1 MGRDMKNRFFK
12 NIARVFAIVAGCLML
27 ASFSPSLDGRAIVVD
42 EGVFPSGLFAKTVGY
57 LPGDIISVTNITG
70 DATIDILVIG
80 ALDPSEGVAIML
92 SPEAATAI
100 GMDKE
105 ANNIVKIT
113 KRSNQDE
120 RVYGSAIIARQD
132 GNTTIP
138 AVTVPDNEVPAK
150 EESFAN
156 VGPATENEFNVGNQ
170 ETTIDNS
177 EPENETPEVIED
189 VADDNSEGVIFE
201 ETNNGE
207 EYVPDEEWEDDSYEE
222 SDDSDDEYSE
232 DIYEDNNEVEDSEND
247 KVEELEEEIKEEE
260 IAAEEYEEEYE
271 EEYLPEEDVE
281 AEEYTEDDY
290 IPEDDDITDYE
301 EETETDDFDEDYIET
316 EVEDDYDDVIEEE
329 YTEEDIPADEEF
341 IEEEYIEED
350 IPADEE
356 YIEEEFDEDAEEV
369 LEVEEE
375 SEAEIDD
382 PIEEEFEEFEEEIL
396 EDEIIEDEL
405 VEEEIIEDEEE
416 LPEEQLSEEEFIE
429 EPEEIE
435 EEVLEDAIQDDA
447 EEYDA
452 IVLVPAEENI
462 SSVIEETESLEAED
476 EVVEE
481 IVEETEVAEEME
493 EVILEEVQQIVEE
506 TKTVETNTSYSKYVV
521 PNMSDLKKGSY
532 YIQIAVLKS
541 DENILEVT
549 NKYGKKY
556 PLTIVPNAD
565 GTKKVMVG
573 PLCVD
578 EYGTVLERFKSYGYK
593 DAFTRKINY

>member
-156 VGPATENEFNVGNQ
+156 VEPATENEFNVGNQ

-189 VADDNSEGVIFE
+189 VADDNSEGVIVE
-201 ETNNGE
+201 EINNGE

-222 SDDSDDEYSE
+222 TDDSDDEYTE

-260 IAAEEYEEEYE
+260 IAAEEYE

-316 EVEDDYDDVIEEE
+316 EVADDYDDVIEEE

-341 IEEEYIEED
+341 IEEE
-350 IPADEE
+350 
-356 YIEEEFDEDAEEV
+356 FDEDAEEV
-369 LEVEEE
+369 LEVEDE
-375 SEAEIDD
+375 SEAEIED
-382 PIEEEFEEFEEEIL
+382 PIEEEFEEFEEEI
-396 EDEIIEDEL
+396 IEDE
-405 VEEEIIEDEEE
+405 EELPVEE

-462 SSVIEETESLEAED
+462 SSVIEKTESLEAEN

-481 IVEETEVAEEME
+481 IVEETEVAEEIE

-593 DAFTRKINY
+593 DAFTRKIN

>member
-1 MGRDMKNRFFK
+1 MGRDMKNRFLK

-120 RVYGSAIIARQD
+120 RVYGTAIIARQD

-156 VGPATENEFNVGNQ
+156 VEPATENEFNVGNQ

-177 EPENETPEVIED
+177 EPDDETPEVIED
-189 VADDNSEGVIFE
+189 VADDNSEGVIVE
-201 ETNNGE
+201 EINNGE

-247 KVEELEEEIKEEE
+247 KVEELEEEI
-260 IAAEEYEEEYE
+260 AAEEYE

-316 EVEDDYDDVIEEE
+316 EVADDYDDVIEEE

-341 IEEEYIEED
+341 IEEE
-350 IPADEE
+350 
-356 YIEEEFDEDAEEV
+356 FNEDAEEV
-369 LEVEEE
+369 LEVEDE
-375 SEAEIDD
+375 SEAEIED
-382 PIEEEFEEFEEEIL
+382 PIEEEFEEFEEEI
-396 EDEIIEDEL
+396 IEDEEEL
-405 VEEEIIEDEEE
+405 PVEELPEEE

-435 EEVLEDAIQDDA
+435 EEVIEDESQDDA

-462 SSVIEETESLEAED
+462 SSVIEETESLEAEN

-481 IVEETEVAEEME
+481 IVEETEVAEEIE
-493 EVILEEVQQIVEE
+493 EVILDEVQQIVEE

-593 DAFTRKINY
+593 DAFTRKIN

>member
-1 MGRDMKNRFFK
+1 MKNRFLK

-156 VGPATENEFNVGNQ
+156 VEPSTENEFNVGNQ

-177 EPENETPEVIED
+177 EPDDETPEAIED
-189 VADDNSEGVIFE
+189 VADDNSEGVIVE
-201 ETNNGE
+201 EINNGE

-260 IAAEEYEEEYE
+260 IAAEEYEEEY
-271 EEYLPEEDVE
+271 LPEEDVE

-316 EVEDDYDDVIEEE
+316 EVADDYDDVIEEE

-341 IEEEYIEED
+341 IEEE
-350 IPADEE
+350 
-356 YIEEEFDEDAEEV
+356 FNEDAEEV
-369 LEVEEE
+369 LEVEDE
-375 SEAEIDD
+375 SEAEIED
-382 PIEEEFEEFEEEIL
+382 PIEEEFEEFE
-396 EDEIIEDEL
+396 DEL
-405 VEEEIIEDEEE
+405 VEDEIIEDEEE

-435 EEVLEDAIQDDA
+435 EEVLEDEIQDDA

-462 SSVIEETESLEAED
+462 SSVIEKTESLEAEN

-481 IVEETEVAEEME
+481 IVEETEVAEEIE

-593 DAFTRKINY
+593 DAFTRKIN

>member
-1 MGRDMKNRFFK
+1 MKNRFFK

-156 VGPATENEFNVGNQ
+156 VEPSTENEFNVGNQ

-177 EPENETPEVIED
+177 EPDDETPEVIED
-189 VADDNSEGVIFE
+189 VADDNSEGVIVE
-201 ETNNGE
+201 EINNGE

-232 DIYEDNNEVEDSEND
+232 DNYEDNNEVKDSEND
-247 KVEELEEEIKEEE
+247 KVEELEEEI
-260 IAAEEYEEEYE
+260 AAEEYE

-341 IEEEYIEED
+341 IEEE
-350 IPADEE
+350 
-356 YIEEEFDEDAEEV
+356 FNEDAEEV
-369 LEVEEE
+369 LEVEDE
-375 SEAEIDD
+375 SEAEIED
-382 PIEEEFEEFEEEIL
+382 PIEEEFEEFEEEIV
-396 EDEIIEDEL
+396 EDEL
-405 VEEEIIEDEEE
+405 VEDEIIEDEEE

-435 EEVLEDAIQDDA
+435 EEVLEDEIQDDA

-462 SSVIEETESLEAED
+462 SSVIEETESLEAEN

-481 IVEETEVAEEME
+481 IVEETEVAEEIE

-593 DAFTRKINY
+593 DAFTRKIN

>member
-156 VGPATENEFNVGNQ
+156 VEPSTENEFNVGNQ

-177 EPENETPEVIED
+177 EPDDETPEAIED
-189 VADDNSEGVIFE
+189 VADDNSEGVIVE
-201 ETNNGE
+201 EINNGE

-232 DIYEDNNEVEDSEND
+232 DNYEDNNEVKDSEND
-247 KVEELEEEIKEEE
+247 KVEELEEEI
-260 IAAEEYEEEYE
+260 AAEEYE

-356 YIEEEFDEDAEEV
+356 FIEEEFNEDAEEV
-369 LEVEEE
+369 LEVEDE
-375 SEAEIDD
+375 SEAEIED
-382 PIEEEFEEFEEEIL
+382 PIEEEFEEFEEEI
-396 EDEIIEDEL
+396 IEDEEEL
-405 VEEEIIEDEEE
+405 PVEELPEEE

-435 EEVLEDAIQDDA
+435 EEVIEDEIQDDA

-462 SSVIEETESLEAED
+462 SSVIEETESLEAEN

-481 IVEETEVAEEME
+481 IVEETEVAEEIE

>member
-156 VGPATENEFNVGNQ
+156 VEPDTENEFNVGNQ

-177 EPENETPEVIED
+177 EPDDETPEVIED
-189 VADDNSEGVIFE
+189 VADDNSEGVIVE
-201 ETNNGE
+201 EINNGE

-222 SDDSDDEYSE
+222 TDDSDDEYSE
-232 DIYEDNNEVEDSEND
+232 DNYEDNNEVEDSEND
-247 KVEELEEEIKEEE
+247 KVEEFEEEIKEEE
-260 IAAEEYEEEYE
+260 IAAEEYE

-341 IEEEYIEED
+341 IEEE
-350 IPADEE
+350 
-356 YIEEEFDEDAEEV
+356 FDEDAEEV
-369 LEVEEE
+369 LEVEDE
-375 SEAEIDD
+375 SEAEIED
-382 PIEEEFEEFEEEIL
+382 PIEEEFEEFEEEI
-396 EDEIIEDEL
+396 IEDE
-405 VEEEIIEDEEE
+405 EELPEEE

-462 SSVIEETESLEAED
+462 SSVIEETESLEAEN

-481 IVEETEVAEEME
+481 IVEETEVAEEIE

>member
-1 MGRDMKNRFFK
+1 MKNRFFK

-120 RVYGSAIIARQD
+120 RVYGTAIIARQD

-156 VGPATENEFNVGNQ
+156 VEPATENEFNVGNQ

-177 EPENETPEVIED
+177 EPDDETPEVIED
-189 VADDNSEGVIFE
+189 VADDNSEGVIVE
-201 ETNNGE
+201 EINNGE

-222 SDDSDDEYSE
+222 TDDSDDEYSE

-260 IAAEEYEEEYE
+260 IAAEEYE

-316 EVEDDYDDVIEEE
+316 EVADDYDDVIEEE

-341 IEEEYIEED
+341 IEEE
-350 IPADEE
+350 
-356 YIEEEFDEDAEEV
+356 FDEDAEEV
-369 LEVEEE
+369 LEVEDE
-375 SEAEIDD
+375 SEAEIED
-382 PIEEEFEEFEEEIL
+382 PIEEEFEEFEEEI
-396 EDEIIEDEL
+396 IEDE
-405 VEEEIIEDEEE
+405 EELPVEE

-435 EEVLEDAIQDDA
+435 EDVLEDAIQDDA

-462 SSVIEETESLEAED
+462 SSVIEKTESLEAEN

-481 IVEETEVAEEME
+481 IVEETEVAEEIE

-593 DAFTRKINY
+593 DAFTRKIN

>member
-1 MGRDMKNRFFK
+1 MKNRFFK

-120 RVYGSAIIARQD
+120 RVYGTAIIARQD

-156 VGPATENEFNVGNQ
+156 VEPATENEFNVGNQ

-177 EPENETPEVIED
+177 EPDDETPEVIED
-189 VADDNSEGVIFE
+189 VADDNSEGVIVE
-201 ETNNGE
+201 EINNGE

-260 IAAEEYEEEYE
+260 IAAEEYE

-329 YTEEDIPADEEF
+329 YTEEDIPADEE
-341 IEEEYIEED
+341 
-350 IPADEE
+350 

-369 LEVEEE
+369 LEVEHE
-375 SEAEIDD
+375 SEAEIED
-382 PIEEEFEEFEEEIL
+382 PIEEEFEEFEEEIVEDEL
-396 EDEIIEDEL
+396 VEDEIIEDEIIEDEIL
-405 VEEEIIEDEEE
+405 EDEIIEDEEE

-435 EEVLEDAIQDDA
+435 EEVLEDEIQDDA

-462 SSVIEETESLEAED
+462 SSVIEETESLEAEN

-481 IVEETEVAEEME
+481 IVEETEVAEEIE
-493 EVILEEVQQIVEE
+493 QVILEEVHQIVEE

-593 DAFTRKINY
+593 DAFTRKIN

>member
-12 NIARVFAIVAGCLML
+12 NIARVFAIVAGCLIL

-120 RVYGSAIIARQD
+120 RVYGTAIIARQD

-156 VGPATENEFNVGNQ
+156 VEPATENEFNVGNQ

-177 EPENETPEVIED
+177 EPDDETPEVIED
-189 VADDNSEGVIFE
+189 VADDNSEGVIVE
-201 ETNNGE
+201 EINNGE

-222 SDDSDDEYSE
+222 SDDLDDSDDEYSE

-260 IAAEEYEEEYE
+260 IAAEEYE

-316 EVEDDYDDVIEEE
+316 EVADDYDDVIEEE

-356 YIEEEFDEDAEEV
+356 FIEEEFNEDAEEV
-369 LEVEEE
+369 LEVEDE
-375 SEAEIDD
+375 SEAEIED
-382 PIEEEFEEFEEEIL
+382 PIEEEFEEFE
-396 EDEIIEDEL
+396 DEL
-405 VEEEIIEDEEE
+405 V
-416 LPEEQLSEEEFIE
+416 
-429 EPEEIE
+429 
-435 EEVLEDAIQDDA
+435 EDAIQDDA

-462 SSVIEETESLEAED
+462 SSVIEKTESLEAEN

-481 IVEETEVAEEME
+481 IVEETEVAEEIE

-593 DAFTRKINY
+593 DAFTRKIN

>member
-1 MGRDMKNRFFK
+1 MGRDMKNRFLK

-156 VGPATENEFNVGNQ
+156 VEPSTENEFNVGNQ

-177 EPENETPEVIED
+177 EPDDETPEAIED
-189 VADDNSEGVIFE
+189 VADDNSEGVIVE
-201 ETNNGE
+201 EINNGE

-260 IAAEEYEEEYE
+260 IAAEEYEEEY
-271 EEYLPEEDVE
+271 LPEEDVE

-316 EVEDDYDDVIEEE
+316 EVADDYDDVIEEE

-341 IEEEYIEED
+341 IEEE
-350 IPADEE
+350 
-356 YIEEEFDEDAEEV
+356 FNEDAEEV
-369 LEVEEE
+369 LEVEDE
-375 SEAEIDD
+375 SEAEIED
-382 PIEEEFEEFEEEIL
+382 PIEEEFEEFE
-396 EDEIIEDEL
+396 DEL
-405 VEEEIIEDEEE
+405 VEDEIIEDEEE

-435 EEVLEDAIQDDA
+435 EEVLEDEIQDDA

-462 SSVIEETESLEAED
+462 SSVIEKTESLEAEN

-481 IVEETEVAEEME
+481 IVEETEVAEEIE

-506 TKTVETNTSYSKYVV
+506 TKTVEINTSYSKYVV

>member
-138 AVTVPDNEVPAK
+138 TVTVPDNEVPAK

-156 VGPATENEFNVGNQ
+156 VEPATENEFNVGNQ

-177 EPENETPEVIED
+177 EADDETPEVIED
-189 VADDNSEGVIFE
+189 VADDNSEGVIVE
-201 ETNNGE
+201 EINKGE

-222 SDDSDDEYSE
+222 LDDSDDEYSE
-232 DIYEDNNEVEDSEND
+232 DNYEDNNEVEDSEND

-260 IAAEEYEEEYE
+260 IAAEEYE

-316 EVEDDYDDVIEEE
+316 EVEEDYDDVIEEE

-356 YIEEEFDEDAEEV
+356 FIEKEFDEDAEEV

-375 SEAEIDD
+375 SEAEIED
-382 PIEEEFEEFEEEIL
+382 PIEEEFEEFE
-396 EDEIIEDEL
+396 DEL
-405 VEEEIIEDEEE
+405 VEDEIIEDEEE
-416 LPEEQLSEEEFIE
+416 LPEEQLSEEELIE

-435 EEVLEDAIQDDA
+435 EEVLEEEIQDDA

-462 SSVIEETESLEAED
+462 SSVIEETESLEAEN

-481 IVEETEVAEEME
+481 IVEETEVAEEIE

-593 DAFTRKINY
+593 DAFTRKIN

>member
-1 MGRDMKNRFFK
+1 MKNRFLK

-120 RVYGSAIIARQD
+120 RVYGTAIIARQD

-156 VGPATENEFNVGNQ
+156 VEPATENEFNVGNQ

-177 EPENETPEVIED
+177 EPDDETPEVIED
-189 VADDNSEGVIFE
+189 VADDNSEGVIVE
-201 ETNNGE
+201 ETNHDE

-222 SDDSDDEYSE
+222 SDESDDEYSE

-247 KVEELEEEIKEEE
+247 KAEALEEEIIEEE
-260 IAAEEYEEEYE
+260 IAAEEYE

-281 AEEYTEDDY
+281 AEEYIEDDY

-329 YTEEDIPADEEF
+329 YTEEDIPADEE
-341 IEEEYIEED
+341 
-350 IPADEE
+350 

-375 SEAEIDD
+375 SEAEIED

-396 EDEIIEDEL
+396 EDEVI
-405 VEEEIIEDEEE
+405 EEEIIEDEEE
-416 LPEEQLSEEEFIE
+416 LPEEQLSEEELIE

-435 EEVLEDAIQDDA
+435 EEVLEDEIQDDA

-462 SSVIEETESLEAED
+462 SSVIEETESLEAEN
-476 EVVEE
+476 EVIEE
-481 IVEETEVAEEME
+481 IVEETEVAEEIE

-593 DAFTRKINY
+593 DAFTRKIN

>member
-1 MGRDMKNRFFK
+1 MKNRFFK

-120 RVYGSAIIARQD
+120 RVYGTAIIARQD

-156 VGPATENEFNVGNQ
+156 VEPATENEFNVGNQ

-177 EPENETPEVIED
+177 EADDETPEVIED
-189 VADDNSEGVIFE
+189 VADDNSEGVIVE
-201 ETNNGE
+201 EINNGE

-222 SDDSDDEYSE
+222 TDDSDDEYSE

-260 IAAEEYEEEYE
+260 IAAEEYE

-316 EVEDDYDDVIEEE
+316 EVADDYDDVIEEE

-341 IEEEYIEED
+341 IEEE
-350 IPADEE
+350 
-356 YIEEEFDEDAEEV
+356 FDEDAEEV
-369 LEVEEE
+369 LEVEDE
-375 SEAEIDD
+375 SEAEIED
-382 PIEEEFEEFEEEIL
+382 PIEEEFEEFEEEI
-396 EDEIIEDEL
+396 IEDE
-405 VEEEIIEDEEE
+405 EELPVEE

-435 EEVLEDAIQDDA
+435 EDVLEDAIQDDA

-462 SSVIEETESLEAED
+462 SSVIEKTESLEAEN

-481 IVEETEVAEEME
+481 IVEETEVAEEIE

-593 DAFTRKINY
+593 DAFTRKIN

>member
-156 VGPATENEFNVGNQ
+156 VEPATENEFNVGNQ

-177 EPENETPEVIED
+177 EADDETPEVIED
-189 VADDNSEGVIFE
+189 VADDNSEGVIVE
-201 ETNNGE
+201 EINKGE

-260 IAAEEYEEEYE
+260 IAAEEYEEEY
-271 EEYLPEEDVE
+271 LPEEDVE

-316 EVEDDYDDVIEEE
+316 EVADDYDDVIEEE
-329 YTEEDIPADEEF
+329 YTEEDIPADEE
-341 IEEEYIEED
+341 
-350 IPADEE
+350 
-356 YIEEEFDEDAEEV
+356 YIEEEFNEDAEEV

-375 SEAEIDD
+375 SEAEIED
-382 PIEEEFEEFEEEIL
+382 PIEEEFEEFE
-396 EDEIIEDEL
+396 DEL
-405 VEEEIIEDEEE
+405 VEDEIIEDEEE
-416 LPEEQLSEEEFIE
+416 LPEEQLSEEQLSEEEFIE

-435 EEVLEDAIQDDA
+435 EEVLEDEIQDDA

-462 SSVIEETESLEAED
+462 SSVIEETESLEAEN

-481 IVEETEVAEEME
+481 IVEETEVAEEIE

-593 DAFTRKINY
+593 DAFTRKIN

>member
-1 MGRDMKNRFFK
+1 MKNRFFK

-100 GMDKE
+100 GMDKD

-138 AVTVPDNEVPAK
+138 AVTVTDNETPAK
-150 EESFAN
+150 EESFAYVEPSN
-156 VGPATENEFNVGNQ
+156 ENDFNVGNQ
-170 ETTIDNS
+170 ESEIEDTEDIEEFADDTEDNS
-177 EPENETPEVIED
+177 N
-189 VADDNSEGVIFE
+189 EGVIVE
-201 ETNNGE
+201 DINYGE
-207 EYVPDEEWEDDSYEE
+207 EYVPDEEWEDDAEE
-222 SDDSDDEYSE
+222 SDDYDEVYDYEDSDDEDYLE
-232 DIYEDNNEVEDSEND
+232 TDDDDYAEEVEDD
-247 KVEELEEEIKEEE
+247 E
-260 IAAEEYEEEYE
+260 IAAEEYEEEY
-271 EEYLPEEDVE
+271 LPEDDVE

-290 IPEDDDITDYE
+290 IEEDEDSDF
-301 EETETDDFDEDYIET
+301 EETEDDEDYVE
-316 EVEDDYDDVIEEE
+316 ESFEEDDEINDEE
-329 YTEEDIPADEEF
+329 YVEEDIPADEEF
-341 IEEEYIEED
+341 IEDEED
-350 IPADEE
+350 ETSDYEAEDESFDE
-356 YIEEEFDEDAEEV
+356 DIEEETADDEYVEDEIADEFVEDDFEEDTEDEIIESEDDFDEEIQDPVEEEFEEEEEETPEETEEV

-375 SEAEIDD
+375 VI
-382 PIEEEFEEFEEEIL
+382 
-396 EDEIIEDEL
+396 
-405 VEEEIIEDEEE
+405 
-416 LPEEQLSEEEFIE
+416 
-429 EPEEIE
+429 
-435 EEVLEDAIQDDA
+435 EEVLEEEIPEDEPVEEVEDVIEEDDE

-452 IVLVPAEENI
+452 IVLVPAEENV
-462 SSVIEETESLEAED
+462 SSVIEETEIIEEI
-476 EVVEE
+476 EEVEE
-481 IVEETEVAEEME
+481 IEEIEIVKEIE
-493 EVILEEVQQIVEE
+493 EVIVEEVQQVVEE
-506 TKTVETNTSYSKYVV
+506 VKPVVTNSSYSKYVV
-521 PNMSDLKKGSY
+521 PSMSDLKKGSY
-532 YIQIAVLKS
+532 YIQISVLKN
-541 DENILEVT
+541 DANILEIT

-573 PLCVD
+573 PLSVD

-593 DAFTRKINY
+593 DAFIRKIN

>member
-1 MGRDMKNRFFK
+1 MKNRFFK

-156 VGPATENEFNVGNQ
+156 VEPATENEFNVGNQ

-177 EPENETPEVIED
+177 EPDDETPEVIED
-189 VADDNSEGVIFE
+189 VADDNSEGVIVE
-201 ETNNGE
+201 ETNHDE

-222 SDDSDDEYSE
+222 SDDSDDGYSE
-232 DIYEDNNEVEDSEND
+232 DNYEDNNEVEDSEND

-260 IAAEEYEEEYE
+260 IAAEEYE

-329 YTEEDIPADEEF
+329 YTEEDIPADEE
-341 IEEEYIEED
+341 
-350 IPADEE
+350 

-375 SEAEIDD
+375 SEAEIED
-382 PIEEEFEEFEEEIL
+382 PIEEEFEEFEEEI
-396 EDEIIEDEL
+396 IEDE
-405 VEEEIIEDEEE
+405 EELPVEE

-481 IVEETEVAEEME
+481 IVEETEVAEEIE

-506 TKTVETNTSYSKYVV
+506 TKTIETNTSYSKYVV

-593 DAFTRKINY
+593 DAFTRKIN

>member
-156 VGPATENEFNVGNQ
+156 VEPATENEFNVGNQ

-177 EPENETPEVIED
+177 EPDDETPEVIED
-189 VADDNSEGVIFE
+189 VADDNSEGVIVE
-201 ETNNGE
+201 ETNHDE

-222 SDDSDDEYSE
+222 SDDSNDEYSE
-232 DIYEDNNEVEDSEND
+232 DIYEDNNEDNNEVEDSEND
-247 KVEELEEEIKEEE
+247 KV
-260 IAAEEYEEEYE
+260 EEYE

-281 AEEYTEDDY
+281 AEEYIEDDY

-329 YTEEDIPADEEF
+329 YTEEDIPADEE
-341 IEEEYIEED
+341 
-350 IPADEE
+350 

-375 SEAEIDD
+375 SEAEIED
-382 PIEEEFEEFEEEIL
+382 PIEEEFEEFEEEII
-396 EDEIIEDEL
+396 EDEVIEDELIEDEL
-405 VEEEIIEDEEE
+405 VEDEIIDDEEE
-416 LPEEQLSEEEFIE
+416 LSEEEFIE

-435 EEVLEDAIQDDA
+435 EEVLEDEIQDDA

-481 IVEETEVAEEME
+481 IVEETEVAEEIE

-506 TKTVETNTSYSKYVV
+506 TKTIETNTSYSKYVV

-593 DAFTRKINY
+593 DAFTRKIN

>member
-150 EESFAN
+150 EESFTY
-156 VGPATENEFNVGNQ
+156 VEPATENEFNVGNQ
-170 ETTIDNS
+170 ETTIENS
-177 EPENETPEVIED
+177 EPDDETPEVIED
-189 VADDNSEGVIFE
+189 VADDNSEGVIVE
-201 ETNNGE
+201 EINKGE
-207 EYVPDEEWEDDSYEE
+207 EYVPDEECEDDSYEE

-232 DIYEDNNEVEDSEND
+232 ENYEDNNEVEDSEND
-247 KVEELEEEIKEEE
+247 KVEELEEEIAAEELEEE
-260 IAAEEYEEEYE
+260 IAAEEYE

-369 LEVEEE
+369 LEVEDE
-375 SEAEIDD
+375 SEAEIED
-382 PIEEEFEEFEEEIL
+382 PIEEEFEEFENEIL
-396 EDEIIEDEL
+396 E
-405 VEEEIIEDEEE
+405 EEIVEDEEE
-416 LPEEQLSEEEFIE
+416 LLEEQLSEEEFIE

-435 EEVLEDAIQDDA
+435 EEVLEDEIQDDA

-481 IVEETEVAEEME
+481 IVEETEVAEEIE

-593 DAFTRKINY
+593 DAFTRKIN

>member
-132 GNTTIP
+132 GNTTIL

-156 VGPATENEFNVGNQ
+156 VEPATENEFNVGNQ

-177 EPENETPEVIED
+177 EADDETPEVIED
-189 VADDNSEGVIFE
+189 VADDNREGVIVE
-201 ETNNGE
+201 EINNGE

-222 SDDSDDEYSE
+222 TDDSDDEYSE
-232 DIYEDNNEVEDSEND
+232 DNYEDNNEVEDSEND
-247 KVEELEEEIKEEE
+247 KVEEFEEEIKEEE
-260 IAAEEYEEEYE
+260 IAAEEYE

-316 EVEDDYDDVIEEE
+316 EVADDYDDVIEEE

-356 YIEEEFDEDAEEV
+356 YIEEEFNEAAEEV

-375 SEAEIDD
+375 SEAEIED
-382 PIEEEFEEFEEEIL
+382 PIEEEFEEFE
-396 EDEIIEDEL
+396 DEL
-405 VEEEIIEDEEE
+405 VEDE
-416 LPEEQLSEEEFIE
+416 
-429 EPEEIE
+429 
-435 EEVLEDAIQDDA
+435 IQDDA

-462 SSVIEETESLEAED
+462 SSVIEETESLEAEN

-481 IVEETEVAEEME
+481 IVEETEVAEEIE

>member
-156 VGPATENEFNVGNQ
+156 VEPATENEFNVGNQ

-177 EPENETPEVIED
+177 EADDETPEVIED
-189 VADDNSEGVIFE
+189 VADDNSEGVIVE
-201 ETNNGE
+201 EINNGE

-222 SDDSDDEYSE
+222 TDDSDDEYSE

-260 IAAEEYEEEYE
+260 IAAEEYE

-316 EVEDDYDDVIEEE
+316 EVADDYDDVIEEE

-341 IEEEYIEED
+341 IEEE
-350 IPADEE
+350 
-356 YIEEEFDEDAEEV
+356 FDEDAEEV
-369 LEVEEE
+369 LEVEDE
-375 SEAEIDD
+375 SEAEIED
-382 PIEEEFEEFEEEIL
+382 PIEEEFEEFEEEI
-396 EDEIIEDEL
+396 IEDE
-405 VEEEIIEDEEE
+405 EELPVEE

-435 EEVLEDAIQDDA
+435 EEVLEDEIQDDA

-462 SSVIEETESLEAED
+462 SSVIEKTESLEAEN

-481 IVEETEVAEEME
+481 IVEETEVAEEIE

-593 DAFTRKINY
+593 DAFTRKIN

>member
-156 VGPATENEFNVGNQ
+156 VEPATENEFNVGNQ

-177 EPENETPEVIED
+177 EPDDETPEVIED
-189 VADDNSEGVIFE
+189 VADDNSEGVIVE
-201 ETNNGE
+201 EINNGE

-222 SDDSDDEYSE
+222 SDDPNDEYS
-232 DIYEDNNEVEDSEND
+232 EDNNEVEDSEND

-260 IAAEEYEEEYE
+260 IKEEEIAAEEYE

-281 AEEYTEDDY
+281 TEEYTEDDY
-290 IPEDDDITDYE
+290 ILEDDDITDYE

-316 EVEDDYDDVIEEE
+316 EVEDDYADVIEEE
-329 YTEEDIPADEEF
+329 YT
-341 IEEEYIEED
+341 EED

-375 SEAEIDD
+375 FDEDAEEVLEVEDESEAEIED
-382 PIEEEFEEFEEEIL
+382 PIEEEFEEFEEEVIEDEIL
-396 EDEIIEDEL
+396 EDEVIEDE
-405 VEEEIIEDEEE
+405 IIDYEEE
-416 LPEEQLSEEEFIE
+416 LPEEQLSEEELIE

-435 EEVLEDAIQDDA
+435 EEVLEDEIEDDA

-521 PNMSDLKKGSY
+521 PNMSDLEKGSY

-593 DAFTRKINY
+593 DAFTRKIN

>member
-1 MGRDMKNRFFK
+1 MGRDMKNRFLK

-156 VGPATENEFNVGNQ
+156 VEPATENEFNVGNQ

-177 EPENETPEVIED
+177 EPDDETPEVIED
-189 VADDNSEGVIFE
+189 VADDNSEGVIVE
-201 ETNNGE
+201 ETNHDE

-222 SDDSDDEYSE
+222 SDDSNDEYSE
-232 DIYEDNNEVEDSEND
+232 DIYEDNNEDNNEVEDSEND
-247 KVEELEEEIKEEE
+247 KV
-260 IAAEEYEEEYE
+260 EEYE

-281 AEEYTEDDY
+281 AEEYIEDDY

-329 YTEEDIPADEEF
+329 YTEEDIPADEE
-341 IEEEYIEED
+341 
-350 IPADEE
+350 

-375 SEAEIDD
+375 SEAEIED
-382 PIEEEFEEFEEEIL
+382 PIEEEFEEFEEEII
-396 EDEIIEDEL
+396 EDEVIEDELIEDEL
-405 VEEEIIEDEEE
+405 VEDEIIDDEEE
-416 LPEEQLSEEEFIE
+416 LSEEEFIE

-435 EEVLEDAIQDDA
+435 EEVLEDEIQDDA

-481 IVEETEVAEEME
+481 IVEETEVAEEIE

-506 TKTVETNTSYSKYVV
+506 TKTIETNTSYSKYVV

-593 DAFTRKINY
+593 DAFTRKIN

>member
-120 RVYGSAIIARQD
+120 RVYGSIIARQD

-435 EEVLEDAIQDDA
+435 EEVLEDEIQDDA
-447 EEYDA
+447 DEYDA

>member
-120 RVYGSAIIARQD
+120 RVYGTAIIARQD

-156 VGPATENEFNVGNQ
+156 VEPATENEFNVGNQ

-177 EPENETPEVIED
+177 EPDDETPEVIED
-189 VADDNSEGVIFE
+189 VADDNSEGVIVE
-201 ETNNGE
+201 EINNGE

-247 KVEELEEEIKEEE
+247 KVEELEEEIKEEK
-260 IAAEEYEEEYE
+260 IAAEEYE

-301 EETETDDFDEDYIET
+301 EETETDDFDEEYIET

-329 YTEEDIPADEEF
+329 YTEEDIPVDV

-356 YIEEEFDEDAEEV
+356 FIEEEFDEDAEEV

-375 SEAEIDD
+375 SEAEIED
-382 PIEEEFEEFEEEIL
+382 PIEEEFEEFEEEI
-396 EDEIIEDEL
+396 IEDEEEL
-405 VEEEIIEDEEE
+405 PVEELPEEE

-481 IVEETEVAEEME
+481 IVEETEVAEEIE

-593 DAFTRKINY
+593 DAFTRKIK

>member
-1 MGRDMKNRFFK
+1 MKNRFFK

-120 RVYGSAIIARQD
+120 RVYGTAIIARQD

-156 VGPATENEFNVGNQ
+156 VEPATENEFNVGNQ

-177 EPENETPEVIED
+177 EPDDETPEVIED
-189 VADDNSEGVIFE
+189 VADDNSEGVIVE
-201 ETNNGE
+201 EINNGE

-247 KVEELEEEIKEEE
+247 KVEELEEEIKEEK
-260 IAAEEYEEEYE
+260 IAAEEYE

-329 YTEEDIPADEEF
+329 YTEEDIPVDV

-356 YIEEEFDEDAEEV
+356 FIEEEFDEDAEEV

-375 SEAEIDD
+375 SEAEIED
-382 PIEEEFEEFEEEIL
+382 PIEEEFEEFEEEI
-396 EDEIIEDEL
+396 IEDEEEL
-405 VEEEIIEDEEE
+405 PVEELPEEE

-481 IVEETEVAEEME
+481 IVEETEVAEEIE

-593 DAFTRKINY
+593 DAFTRKIN

>member
-156 VGPATENEFNVGNQ
+156 VEPATENEFNVGNQ

-177 EPENETPEVIED
+177 EPDDETPEVIED
-189 VADDNSEGVIFE
+189 VADDNSEGVIVE
-201 ETNNGE
+201 EINNGE

-222 SDDSDDEYSE
+222 TDDSDDEYSE
-232 DIYEDNNEVEDSEND
+232 DNYEDNNEVEDSEND
-247 KVEELEEEIKEEE
+247 KVEEFEEEIKEEE
-260 IAAEEYEEEYE
+260 IAAEEYE

-316 EVEDDYDDVIEEE
+316 EVADDYDDVIEEE

-341 IEEEYIEED
+341 IEEE
-350 IPADEE
+350 
-356 YIEEEFDEDAEEV
+356 FNEDAEEV
-369 LEVEEE
+369 LEVEDE
-375 SEAEIDD
+375 SEAEIED
-382 PIEEEFEEFEEEIL
+382 PIEEEFEEFEEEI
-396 EDEIIEDEL
+396 IEDE
-405 VEEEIIEDEEE
+405 EELPVEE

-462 SSVIEETESLEAED
+462 SSVIEKTESLEAEN

-481 IVEETEVAEEME
+481 IVEETEVAEEIE

-593 DAFTRKINY
+593 DAFTRKIN

>member
-1 MGRDMKNRFFK
+1 MKNRFLK

-120 RVYGSAIIARQD
+120 RVYGTAIIARQD

-156 VGPATENEFNVGNQ
+156 VEPATENEFNVGNQ

-177 EPENETPEVIED
+177 EPDDETPEVIED
-189 VADDNSEGVIFE
+189 VADDNSEGVIVE
-201 ETNNGE
+201 EINNGE

-247 KVEELEEEIKEEE
+247 KVEELEEEI
-260 IAAEEYEEEYE
+260 AAEEYE

-316 EVEDDYDDVIEEE
+316 EVADDYDDVIEEE

-341 IEEEYIEED
+341 IEEE
-350 IPADEE
+350 
-356 YIEEEFDEDAEEV
+356 FNEDAEEV
-369 LEVEEE
+369 LEVEDE
-375 SEAEIDD
+375 SEAEIED
-382 PIEEEFEEFEEEIL
+382 PIEEEFEEFEEEI
-396 EDEIIEDEL
+396 IEDEEEL
-405 VEEEIIEDEEE
+405 PVEELPEEE

-435 EEVLEDAIQDDA
+435 EEVIEDESQDDA

-462 SSVIEETESLEAED
+462 SSVIEETESLEAEN

-481 IVEETEVAEEME
+481 IVEETEVAEEIE
-493 EVILEEVQQIVEE
+493 EVILDEVQQIVEE

-593 DAFTRKINY
+593 DAFTRKIN

>member
-138 AVTVPDNEVPAK
+138 TVTVPDNEVPAK

-156 VGPATENEFNVGNQ
+156 VEPATENEFNVGNQ

-177 EPENETPEVIED
+177 EADDETPEVIED
-189 VADDNSEGVIFE
+189 VADDNSEGVIVE
-201 ETNNGE
+201 EINKGE

-222 SDDSDDEYSE
+222 LDDSDDEYSE
-232 DIYEDNNEVEDSEND
+232 DNYEDNNEVEDSEND

-260 IAAEEYEEEYE
+260 IAAEEYE

-329 YTEEDIPADEEF
+329 Y
-341 IEEEYIEED
+341 IEED

-369 LEVEEE
+369 LEVEDE
-375 SEAEIDD
+375 SKAEIED
-382 PIEEEFEEFEEEIL
+382 PIEEEFEEFEDEIL
-396 EDEIIEDEL
+396 EDEIL
-405 VEEEIIEDEEE
+405 EDEEE
-416 LPEEQLSEEEFIE
+416 LPEEQLSEEDFIE

-435 EEVLEDAIQDDA
+435 EEVLEDEIQDDA

-481 IVEETEVAEEME
+481 IVEETEVAEEIE

-506 TKTVETNTSYSKYVV
+506 TKTVEANTSYSKYVV

-593 DAFTRKINY
+593 DAFTRKIN

>member
-120 RVYGSAIIARQD
+120 RVYGTAIIARQD

-156 VGPATENEFNVGNQ
+156 VEPATENEFNVGNQ

-177 EPENETPEVIED
+177 EPDDETPEVIED
-189 VADDNSEGVIFE
+189 VADDNSEGVIVE
-201 ETNNGE
+201 EINNGE

-247 KVEELEEEIKEEE
+247 KVEELEEEIKEEK
-260 IAAEEYEEEYE
+260 IAAEEYE

-329 YTEEDIPADEEF
+329 YTEEDIPVDV

-356 YIEEEFDEDAEEV
+356 FIEEEFDEDAEEV

-375 SEAEIDD
+375 SEAEIED

-396 EDEIIEDEL
+396 
-405 VEEEIIEDEEE
+405 EEEIIEDEEE

-435 EEVLEDAIQDDA
+435 EEVLEDEIQDDA

-481 IVEETEVAEEME
+481 IVEETEVAEEIE

-593 DAFTRKINY
+593 DAFTRKIN

>member
-138 AVTVPDNEVPAK
+138 AITVPDNEVPAK

-156 VGPATENEFNVGNQ
+156 VEPATENEFNVGNQ

-177 EPENETPEVIED
+177 EADDETPEVIED
-189 VADDNSEGVIFE
+189 VADDNSEGVIVE
-201 ETNNGE
+201 EINKGE

-222 SDDSDDEYSE
+222 LDDSDDEYSE
-232 DIYEDNNEVEDSEND
+232 DNYEDNNEVEDSEND

-260 IAAEEYEEEYE
+260 IAAEEYE

-329 YTEEDIPADEEF
+329 YTEEDIPADEE
-341 IEEEYIEED
+341 
-350 IPADEE
+350 

-369 LEVEEE
+369 LEVEDE
-375 SEAEIDD
+375 SEAEIED

-396 EDEIIEDEL
+396 EDE
-405 VEEEIIEDEEE
+405 EE
-416 LPEEQLSEEEFIE
+416 LPEEQLSEEELIE

-435 EEVLEDAIQDDA
+435 EEVLEDEIQDDA

-462 SSVIEETESLEAED
+462 SSVIEETESLEAEN

-481 IVEETEVAEEME
+481 IVEETEVAEEIE

-506 TKTVETNTSYSKYVV
+506 TKTVEINTSYSKYVV

-593 DAFTRKINY
+593 DAFTRKIN

>member
-156 VGPATENEFNVGNQ
+156 VEPATENEFNVGNQ

-177 EPENETPEVIED
+177 EPENEAPEVIED
-189 VADDNSEGVIFE
+189 VADDNSEGVIVE
-201 ETNNGE
+201 EINNGE

-222 SDDSDDEYSE
+222 SDDSDDSNDEYS
-232 DIYEDNNEVEDSEND
+232 EDNNEVEDSEND

-260 IAAEEYEEEYE
+260 IAAEEYE

-316 EVEDDYDDVIEEE
+316 EVEEDYDDVIEEE

-341 IEEEYIEED
+341 IEEE
-350 IPADEE
+350 
-356 YIEEEFDEDAEEV
+356 FDEDAEEV
-369 LEVEEE
+369 LEVEDE
-375 SEAEIDD
+375 SEAEIED

-396 EDEIIEDEL
+396 ED
-405 VEEEIIEDEEE
+405 EIIEDEEE

-435 EEVLEDAIQDDA
+435 EEVLEDEIQDDA

-481 IVEETEVAEEME
+481 IVEETEVAEEIE

-506 TKTVETNTSYSKYVV
+506 TKTVEINTSYSKYVV

-593 DAFTRKINY
+593 DAFTRKIN

>member
-1 MGRDMKNRFFK
+1 MKNRFFK

-120 RVYGSAIIARQD
+120 RVYGTAIIARQD

-156 VGPATENEFNVGNQ
+156 VEPATENEFNVGNQ

-177 EPENETPEVIED
+177 EPDDETPEVIED
-189 VADDNSEGVIFE
+189 VADDNSEGVIVE
-201 ETNNGE
+201 EINNGE

-222 SDDSDDEYSE
+222 TDDSDDEYSE
-232 DIYEDNNEVEDSEND
+232 DNYEDNNEVEDSEND
-247 KVEELEEEIKEEE
+247 KVEEFEEEIKEEE
-260 IAAEEYEEEYE
+260 IAAEEYE

-316 EVEDDYDDVIEEE
+316 EVADDYDDVIEEE

-341 IEEEYIEED
+341 IEEE
-350 IPADEE
+350 
-356 YIEEEFDEDAEEV
+356 FNEDAEEV
-369 LEVEEE
+369 LEVEDE
-375 SEAEIDD
+375 SEAEIED
-382 PIEEEFEEFEEEIL
+382 PIEEEFEEFE
-396 EDEIIEDEL
+396 DEL
-405 VEEEIIEDEEE
+405 VEDEIIEDEEE

-462 SSVIEETESLEAED
+462 SSVIEKTESLEAEN

-481 IVEETEVAEEME
+481 IVEETEVAEEIE

-593 DAFTRKINY
+593 DAFTRKIN

>member
-156 VGPATENEFNVGNQ
+156 VEPATENEFNVGNQ

-177 EPENETPEVIED
+177 EAENETPEVIED
-189 VADDNSEGVIFE
+189 VADDNSEGVIVE
-201 ETNNGE
+201 ETNRDE

-232 DIYEDNNEVEDSEND
+232 DIYEDNNEVKDSEND
-247 KVEELEEEIKEEE
+247 KVEELEEEI
-260 IAAEEYEEEYE
+260 AAEEYE

-329 YTEEDIPADEEF
+329 YTEEDIPVDV

-356 YIEEEFDEDAEEV
+356 FIEEEFDEDAEEV

-375 SEAEIDD
+375 SEAEIED

-396 EDEIIEDEL
+396 EDEIIEDE
-405 VEEEIIEDEEE
+405 EE
-416 LPEEQLSEEEFIE
+416 LPEEQLFEEEFIE

-435 EEVLEDAIQDDA
+435 EEVLEDEIQDDA

-462 SSVIEETESLEAED
+462 SSVIEETESLEAEN

-481 IVEETEVAEEME
+481 IVEETEVAEEIE